1 MKKIKVE
8 IKGETPLLMNNPASM
23 IEEQIGMKKATRMK
37 TRTKKDAEK
46 EADKLAYRKSNRELY
61 IPSEAI
67 RGSLL
72 GAASYKKIGKYAAR
86 GIMAAGIQITP
97 EQVGLGIKAYD
108 LDIRTVVIQRNRV
121 VKIRPRINNW
131 KAKFEIEYDETLIGN
146 PEIIKE
152 VLEDA
157 GKRVGLLDFRPQ
169 KTGTFGKF
177 KITKWEESK

>member
-8 IKGETPLLMNNPASM
+8 ISSVTALLMNNPASM
-23 IEEQIGMKKATRMK
+23 IEESIGIKKATHMK
-37 TRTKKDAEK
+37 TRTKKEAEK
-46 EADKLAYRKSNRELY
+46 EADKLAYKKANGELY
-61 IPSEAI
+61 IPSEAV

-72 GAASYKKIGKYAAR
+72 GAAAYKKIGKYAAR
-86 GIMAAGIQITP
+86 GIMAAGVQITP
-97 EQVGLGIKAYD
+97 EQIGLGIKKYD

-131 KAKFEIEYDETLIGN
+131 KATFEFEYDETLIGN
-146 PEIIKE
+146 PAIIKE

-177 KITKWEESK
+177 KITKWVESK